1 MARPTHEFM
10 GSSQFII
17 VFFDAENTGR
27 KRGAL
32 AKAWRNGTHEDR
44 HNKSNVPAT
53 EGVDPQKQKKI
64 SRDLGNEAMAHR
76 ETSHKKA
83 SGERECEVC
92 E

>member
-1 MARPTHEFM
+1 MPRILGEKGGPWQKLGGM
-10 GSSQFII
+10 GHMR
-17 VFFDAENTGR
+17 TGITKAMCQLLKVWTR
-27 KRGAL
+27 KS
-32 AKAWRNGTHEDR
+32 K
-44 HNKSNVPAT
+44 
-53 EGVDPQKQKKI
+53 KKI